1 MNLRLITVGAHILE
15 VMFFSGL
22 IGCSAVV
29 VISWISIFKEGFS
42 EDKGR

>member
-1 MNLRLITVGAHILE
+1 MSLRVMSLAAHILE

-29 VISWISIFKEGFS
+29 VFSWVSIFKEAFS